1 LRDKRPI
8 ERKKQSWTKPNK
20 GTIKLNVDVAYDDD
34 QGHGRLGVVA
44 RDYTGKF
51 MVASCKKIPL
61 FVVDSFMAEAHA
73 LREGLSLA

>member
-1 LRDKRPI
+1 
-8 ERKKQSWTKPNK
+8 
-20 GTIKLNVDVAYDDD
+20 VDVAYDDD

-51 MVASCKKIPL
+51 MGASCKKIPL